1 MSSDVISQ
9 IQEIMADTFD
19 ADDLVISPETT
30 AADVEDWDSLSHIR
44 LIVAIERAFNIRFAN
59 SEIENLGNVGE
70 LAALIE
76 RKRQA

>member
-1 MSSDVISQ
+1 
-9 IQEIMADTFD
+9 MADTFD